1 MVLFQGLFGR
11 ARFRVGGLEEV
22 DHVCVYVCVLW
33 VEDTPKGDCSL
44 QLYKLVVHK
53 LTQEEL

>member
-1 MVLFQGLFGR
+1 MVLFQGLFGGN
-11 ARFRVGGLEEV
+11 RFRVEELEEV
-22 DHVCVYVCVLW
+22 DHVCVCVLW
-33 VEDTPKGDCSL
+33 AEDAPKGDCSL